1 MQSHSA
7 SDVKD
12 TQHDVVNKMKT
23 TNHRLCLVLFL
34 FAVLSEFQSFSFL
47 VKPSIQRCD
56 SGASHKRRPARSTLW
71 TLSSHEQ
78 RQAGHHPQSESSR
91 TQQRK
96 LEVVREFVQL
106 VDESIRK
113 GAFASLTLRG
123 GGGGKKKPSD
133 DPSSDLRGSIRQV
146 QGRLIHISNR
156 DMLQLTFKYR
166 GATDICK
173 NVPIDKIVETLPTL
187 ILDPLASEWGEEAVR
202 AQSIQGAL
210 LTTTLNQSWD
220 LRLDKKNPSLLQQSP
235 RSTDI
240 ASVKLG
246 SNNVGRPESHD
257 RVKQVPIS
265 TRAGFLHRLG
275 VTQEDGKPRPGM
287 ASKLRQCQKFVEIVG
302 GLVEKTLHGTAID
315 RPITVLDMGCGRGY
329 LTFAL
334 HSYLRER
341 HENVST
347 TGIDVRPKLVAE
359 ISAIAKILGDPFD
372 TLTFEEGTIQQVVA
386 ESKLV
391 DGNKESKNSSV
402 DILVALHACDTA
414 TDDALYCGIARG
426 ADLIVVAPC
435 CHKELRSQLDSHYS
449 ENRMVHPMADILK
462 HAVYRE
468 RMAETVTDSLRALL
482 LEYSGYKVQ
491 VFEFIGG
498 EHTSKNVMITA
509 VKTRKSSNNIDPALE
524 TKIDSL
530 SNLYG
535 IRRQSLAQSLRV
547 GLSGRL
553 PEKFEDSREIGIVKN
568 RMPPLRRMNS

>member
-1 MQSHSA
+1 MQSTA
-7 SDVKD
+7 LVDMKD
-12 TQHDVVNKMKT
+12 THVANKMKNT
-23 TNHRLCLVLFL
+23 SHRLRLFL
-34 FAVLSEFQSFSFL
+34 LLAFVLSEFHAFPFLFKLSFVPNNSA
-47 VKPSIQRCD
+47 S
-56 SGASHKRRPARSTLW
+56 SHKPRSASSSWW

-78 RQAGHHPQSESSR
+78 HQAQHPRSETFR

-96 LEVVREFVQL
+96 PELVEAFARM
-106 VDESIRK
+106 VDESIRN

-123 GGGGKKKPSD
+123 GKKRRSD
-133 DPSSDLRGSIRQV
+133 DPSDLRGSIRRV
-146 QGRLIHISNR
+146 QGRLIRIANQ
-156 DMLQLTFKYR
+156 DMLQLTFKYH

-173 NVPIDKIVETLPTL
+173 NFPVDEIVDTLPTL

-210 LTTTLNQSWD
+210 LTTTLNQTWE
-220 LRLDKKNPSLLQQSP
+220 LRLEKKNPTLLQQHSRNRDRSP
-235 RSTDI
+235 VT
-240 ASVKLG
+240 LG
-246 SNNVGRPESHD
+246 NKVGQTETHD
-257 RVKQVPIS
+257 RLKQVPIS
-265 TRAGFLHRLG
+265 TRARFLHSLG
-275 VTQEDGKPRPGM
+275 VTEEDGKPRPGM

-302 GLVEKTLHGTAID
+302 GLVDRTLQGTSIE
-315 RPITVLDMGCGRGY
+315 RPIKVLDMGCGRGY

-334 HSYLRER
+334 HSYLQER
-341 HENVST
+341 HGNVTT

-359 ISAIAKILGDPFD
+359 ISEIAKSLGDPF
-372 TLTFEEGTIQQVVA
+372 TSLEFEEGTIETMVA
-386 ESKLV
+386 GSRLAS
-391 DGNKESKNSSV
+391 NQESKNSTV

-449 ENRMVHPMADILK
+449 ANRMVHPMADILK

-468 RMAETVTDSLRALL
+468 RMSETVTDSLRALL

-509 VKTRKSSNNIDPALE
+509 VKTRQSSNNVDPTLQ

-535 IRRQSLAQSLRV
+535 VRHQRLAQSLKR

-553 PEKFEDSREIGIVKN
+553 PDERYEVCREIGIVKN
-568 RMPPLRRMNS
+568 RMPPLRRKNS